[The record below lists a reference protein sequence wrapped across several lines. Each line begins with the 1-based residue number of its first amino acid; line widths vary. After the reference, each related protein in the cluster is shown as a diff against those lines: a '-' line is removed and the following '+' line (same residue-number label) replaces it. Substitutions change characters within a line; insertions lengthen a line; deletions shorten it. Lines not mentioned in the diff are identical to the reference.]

1 MIAQQWKKGREK
13 TTFPN
18 VFAYEYN
25 RQKFANLERCDER
38 ASIGPRLS
46 SSSKV
51 PKRPIPVALPVL
63 PPRRTEPQPALAP
76 SDATANANGIVAHE
90 VETTLLVERQR
101 AEPEVVELSDSDD
114 DDDIVDPAPTHP
126 IITVTGVACDEPDA
140 SPSISNAITVT
151 EALTNDTATNSS
163 GDEPAICADSPLTC
177 NDATVSDKS
186 QMSFDEVLQIDE
198 SMRCDEDDD
207 GSDIEPNAL
216 NESIIVEIHD
226 VPAIELKIHESDSD
240 ESAFGTMKATKE
252 AAVAAAAVGAG
263 LPSAVDTDRERSYS
277 EDDARDLSDE
287 DGARPDERAVQSD
300 SEILTKTPIER
311 VVTCDINENV
321 VLDNGRAVAVV
332 DLDHN
337 HNDILKCVDS
347 DGETVYSDAETVHS
361 ADMDRVDD
369 VRSMGSSEVCRVS
382 ISSSCDESD
391 GEPMYATVDIAANM
405 VSICRASEKER
416 FTRATKRIH
425 SVRCEGEISAQF
437 VMLWSISVTIRV

>member
-1 MIAQQWKKGREK
+1 M
-13 TTFPN
+13 
-18 VFAYEYN
+18 
-25 RQKFANLERCDER
+25 
-38 ASIGPRLS
+38 
-46 SSSKV
+46 
-51 PKRPIPVALPVL
+51 
-63 PPRRTEPQPALAP
+63 
-76 SDATANANGIVAHE
+76 
-90 VETTLLVERQR
+90 LVERQR
-101 AEPEVVELSDSDD
+101 AEPEVVELSDSGD
-114 DDDIVDPAPTHP
+114 DDDIVDQAPTHP

-163 GDEPAICADSPLTC
+163 GDEPAIRSDSPATC

-207 GSDIEPNAL
+207 GSDIDPNAL

-226 VPAIELKIHESDSD
+226 VPAIELKIHESDSE

-252 AAVAAAAVGAG
+252 AAAVGAG

-321 VLDNGRAVAVV
+321 VLDHGGRAVGFV

-361 ADMDRVDD
+361 ADRDRVDD
-369 VRSMGSSEVCRVS
+369 VRSMGSSELCRVS

-405 VSICRASEKER
+405 VSICRTSQKVRDLPEPPR
-416 FTRATKRIH
+416 GSH
-425 SVRCEGEISAQF
+425 SIQCEGEIFAINF
-437 VMLWSISVTIRV
+437 